1 MAPKSSKEF
10 EHISKSFFNFIL
22 VRHPFERLISAY
34 KDRIKGCKMKAEWY
48 NSGMFLTS
56 VEFIFIVCWVLVRE
70 MLKIRR
76 EPNCLADTD
85 IGKIIVTDNRKL
97 TVERK
102 SVVIPTFKY

>member
-22 VRHPFERLISAY
+22 VRHPFKRLISAY
-34 KDRIKGCKMKAEWY
+34 KDRIEGCKMKAEWY

-56 VEFIFIVCWVLVRE
+56 VEFIFTVSWVLVRE

-85 IGKIIVTDNRKL
+85 IGKIIVTDDRKL
-97 TVERK
+97 TIERK
-102 SVVIPTFKY
+102 TVVIPTFKY